1 MWDGFQPPHKSK
13 LNAFEVPMIESE
25 FEYKQYLRNVRK
37 LVEGTCYSY
46 PTYLAAIVNH
56 LKIDISATT
65 ITDINAVTDILD
77 KLKQTKIDKNYW
89 GNCQS
94 ALRAYLYFLQHKGS
108 DSITF
113 PDEEINFIEGS
124 CVEVKVNRYERDLT
138 ARAECIKIHQAIC
151 KVCDFNFYEKY
162 GDIGKGF
169 IHVHHIIPISQIGSS
184 YKINPK
190 NDLIPVCPNCHAMLH
205 TRNPPY
211 SVQELRQKINE
222 NKHLTKT

>member
-1 MWDGFQPPHKSK
+1 MKWIKRILLGILSLYLFALMLDVFISKS
-13 LNAFEVPMIESE
+13 L
-25 FEYKQYLRNVRK
+25 
-37 LVEGTCYSY
+37 
-46 PTYLAAIVNH
+46 
-56 LKIDISATT
+56 LKSSLYNDELKTWSV
-65 ITDINAVTDILD
+65 INNDILD
-77 KLKQTKIDKNYW
+77 KLRQTKIDKNYW

-138 ARAECIKIHQAIC
+138 ARSECIKIHLATC

-205 TRNPPY
+205 TRNPALF
-211 SVQELRQKINE
+211 QLRVGA
-222 NKHLTKT
+222 